1 MKFAICQELFEDW
14 DWERQC
20 RLIKEIG
27 YTGIEAAPFALA
39 SRITDLSQDRRAE
52 LRRIAEDQGLR
63 IIGLHWLLAKT
74 EGLHLTSADAAVRK
88 ATCEYLIELGNAC
101 ADLGGDLLVFG
112 SPDQRNVEAGMPVD
126 AAFENAADVFRGALP
141 LLAERGVTICMEPL
155 TTNETNFITTCAQA
169 TRLIEMIGAKNF
181 VLHQDVKAML
191 GAEEKTVPEL
201 IREYRGRVGHF
212 HVNDTNLLGPGMGD
226 TDYAPI
232 LQALFDAQYDGW
244 VSVEVFDYSLGAEKI
259 ARESFANLEA
269 TSNDIAR

>member
-39 SRITDLSQDRRAE
+39 ARITDLSQDRRAE

-155 TTNETNFITTCAQA
+155 TTKETNFITTCAEA
-169 TRLIEMIGAKNF
+169 TRLIEMIGTSTTWPRRTDKSSRMFATRPGSSMPWRRNSDA
-181 VLHQDVKAML
+181 VSCIKAF
-191 GAEEKTVPEL
+191 G
-201 IREYRGRVGHF
+201 IS
-212 HVNDTNLLGPGMGD
+212 
-226 TDYAPI
+226 
-232 LQALFDAQYDGW
+232 ALSLT
-244 VSVEVFDYSLGAEKI
+244 SVHCPHAALEP
-259 ARESFANLEA
+259 ARERRPLAGVEFASHDRQQCSQAGRLSLR
-269 TSNDIAR
+269 TVL